1 MNHMSPQLTTPS
13 RSATILIIVAG
24 LSALLASLAL
34 TFMVRM
40 RSDVEESRLIVQ
52 EAQAQIMLTAG
63 CNFIMERSRLGW
75 DPVTVPGEIHSTIHR
90 EGFGWI
96 DVRTGQIGPRDE
108 SGKMIGLP
116 APESATDPTAENI
129 PEDWVN
135 LGKPHALRPAKR
147 CPMFV
152 MLRPPY
158 AVLPTVASNP
168 ISATGDDPLL
178 PYLARPDPKPAVKS
192 GDMIAYAKGDT
203 RPDMGRQASAWF
215 RVWRADPVTFV
226 VTAGAGDT
234 SGFRSWKEV
243 QKDGQTDLFGGDGE
257 QGKSMFYFL
266 QQQEVRKWYL
276 VEWSPYVASSDYQ
289 NLENE
294 WGGKKVETFLQRPI
308 NTSQETRCQGRMVNH
323 VGTIRSIQ
331 RLLNEPDHW

>member
-1 MNHMSPQLTTPS
+1 MSNHSTTPS

-63 CNFIMERSRLGW
+63 CNFIMEKSRLGW
-75 DPVTVPGEIHSTIHR
+75 DPVTIEGEVHSNIHR
-90 EGFGWI
+90 EGFGWV
-96 DVRTGQIGPRDE
+96 DVRTGQVGPRDE
-108 SGKMIGLP
+108 SGKLIGLP
-116 APESATDPTAENI
+116 AADSATNPAAENI
-129 PEDWVN
+129 PEDWIN
-135 LGKPHALRPAKR
+135 LAKAHSERPAKR

-158 AVLPTVASNP
+158 AVMPTVASNP
-168 ISATGDDPLL
+168 ITAHGDDPFL
-178 PYLARPDPKPAVKS
+178 PYLSRPDPQPVIES
-192 GDMIAYAKGDT
+192 GNMIAYAQGDT
-203 RPDMGRQASAWF
+203 RPDMARQASAWF
-215 RVWRADPVTFV
+215 RVWRAGPATFV

-234 SGFRSWKEV
+234 SGFRNWDEV
-243 QKDGQTDLFGGDGE
+243 RREGQMDLFGGDGD

-294 WGGKKVETFLQRPI
+294 WEGKRVETFLQRPI
-308 NTSQETRCQGRMVNH
+308 NTSQETRSQGRMVNP
-323 VGTIRSIQ
+323 VGTIRLIQ
-331 RLLNEPDHW
+331 RLLNEPDEW